1 MVVFHFV
8 SLYFFDT
15 VLTVTICVFIFF
27 FAGLA
32 LANLRFF
39 NPQFA
44 GLQDLN

>member
-15 VLTVTICVFIFF
+15 VLTVTICVFIFYFCGFGIGQFSF
-27 FAGLA
+27 FY
-32 LANLRFF
+32 
-39 NPQFA
+39 PQFA